1 MAPISRPNFVPQVG
15 AARPRSRSFSGFGE
29 AGNIGALP
37 ERSREEPE
45 SKAQSVSVTAASTP
59 SPSSQPASMSP
70 PTHNGLPAS
79 LRARH
84 IPSPLSLQNGNF
96 NRERSPNTVV
106 SSTDTPSPNAGHLKS
121 PVTPGFQ
128 QPSPI
133 PSVTKFGLQPP
144 SIGSS
149 SASPAPSSSPSLF
162 SDRDKDAS
170 PSSAMTG
177 RTSVTTNNIASPH
190 PWVSNARQE
199 SLDAPRKNSVDS
211 APPRQSSDSTDS
223 HSQMASPPPIAEW
236 HSQSTRSLP
245 LAHEVQL
252 RGKLSLPVLRGKI
265 SIKSKLDDTVS
276 VTSSLDN
283 QENETV
289 QVQDM
294 DFELVKPTLPQ
305 ASLGRS
311 SQESS
316 YAGRDADAVR
326 LDSPG
331 IIQGDA
337 ASMHSSAPRSPMFP
351 DVISSGTPP
360 VESPTSIDAHR
371 QREVKWMALLPMVP
385 PSQARRNKKVKRLLL
400 DGVPSSVRYLVWCHL
415 SDSKARAIPGVYGQ
429 LGKRQRVPAFS
440 DIENDAK
447 TYFPDQTQLHP
458 FDGPLVS
465 LLQAY
470 LNMVPDIQYSSGLT
484 SIAGHLLLLS
494 PEEDAFW
501 IFASMMDA
509 HLRPYFSANTI
520 QLEVD
525 AALLSKAIETND
537 PAVCKKLYVT
547 FSIPPSAIAKSW
559 FSTLFVGTLP
569 IDYLHRVWDIFLYEG
584 VTVLFRVGL
593 ALIQCVRHLLLQATS
608 EEAAM
613 EYLVHPPLACL
624 PSTADAFLNQVLMM
638 KLKDDD
644 VRKQRIKMEA
654 QVKRQTQSRTNGS
667 SGMQIASISLPKTF

>member
-1 MAPISRPNFVPQVG
+1 M
-15 AARPRSRSFSGFGE
+15 
-29 AGNIGALP
+29 
-37 ERSREEPE
+37 
-45 SKAQSVSVTAASTP
+45 TAASTP

-84 IPSPLSLQNGNF
+84 VPSPLSLQNGNF

-331 IIQGDA
+331 TMQGDA

-470 LNMVPDIQYSSGLT
+470 LNMVPDIQYSSGT
-484 SIAGHLLLLS
+484 SSLCPSVVSLLMR
-494 PEEDAFW
+494 
-501 IFASMMDA
+501 MM
-509 HLRPYFSANTI
+509 YGC
-520 QLEVD
+520 Q
-525 AALLSKAIETND
+525 
-537 PAVCKKLYVT
+537 
-547 FSIPPSAIAKSW
+547 
-559 FSTLFVGTLP
+559 G
-569 IDYLHRVWDIFLYEG
+569 
-584 VTVLFRVGL
+584 
-593 ALIQCVRHLLLQATS
+593 
-608 EEAAM
+608 
-613 EYLVHPPLACL
+613 
-624 PSTADAFLNQVLMM
+624 
-638 KLKDDD
+638 
-644 VRKQRIKMEA
+644 
-654 QVKRQTQSRTNGS
+654 
-667 SGMQIASISLPKTF
+667 

>member
-1 MAPISRPNFVPQVG
+1 MPAP
-15 AARPRSRSFSGFGE
+15 
-29 AGNIGALP
+29 
-37 ERSREEPE
+37 
-45 SKAQSVSVTAASTP
+45 TP
-59 SPSSQPASMSP
+59 
-70 PTHNGLPAS
+70 NGLPAS

-84 IPSPLSLQNGNF
+84 IPSPLSLHNGNL
-96 NRERSPNTVV
+96 NRERSLNTVV
-106 SSTDTPSPNAGHLKS
+106 SSTDTPSPNAGQLKS
-121 PVTPGFQ
+121 PLTPGFQ
-128 QPSPI
+128 QPSPV
-133 PSVTKFGLQPP
+133 PSATKFGLQPP
-144 SIGSS
+144 STGSS
-149 SASPAPSSSPSLF
+149 SASPVPSFSPSHL
-162 SDRDKDAS
+162 SDRDKDTS
-170 PSSAMTG
+170 PASAMTG
-177 RTSVTTNNIASPH
+177 HTSVSTNNVASPP
-190 PWVSNARQE
+190 PWVSNVRHG
-199 SLDAPRKNSVDS
+199 SLDIPRKNSIDS

-223 HSQMASPPPIAEW
+223 RSQMASPPPIAEW
-236 HSQSTRSLP
+236 HSQSARSSP
-245 LAHEVQL
+245 LTHEVQL
-252 RGKLSLPVLRGKI
+252 RGKLSLPALRSKM
-265 SIKSKLDDTVS
+265 SIKSKLDDAAS

-283 QENETV
+283 QESETV

-305 ASLGRS
+305 VPLGRS

-316 YAGRDADAVR
+316 YAGRDADAVH

-331 IIQGDA
+331 VMQGDA

-351 DVISSGTPP
+351 DATSSSTPP
-360 VESPTSIDAHR
+360 VESPMSIDAHR

-385 PSQARRNKKVKRLLL
+385 PSQARRNKKVKRLLF

-415 SDSKARAIPGVYGQ
+415 SDSKARAIPGVYAQ

-440 DIENDAK
+440 DIEKDAK

-525 AALLSKAIETND
+525 AALLSKAIEAND

-547 FSIPPSAIAKSW
+547 FSIPPSVIAKSW

-569 IDYLHRVWDIFLYEG
+569 VDYLHRIWDVFLYEG
-584 VTVLFRVGL
+584 VTLLFRVGL
-593 ALIQCVRHLLLQATS
+593 ALVQCVRHLLLQATS

-624 PSTADAFLNQVLMM
+624 PSTADAFLNQALMM
-638 KLKDDD
+638 KLRDDD
-644 VRKQRIKMEA
+644 VRKQRVKMEA
-654 QVKRQTQSRTNGS
+654 QIKRQTQSRTNGS
-667 SGMQIASISLPKTF
+667 SGMQTTAISLPKTS

>member
-1 MAPISRPNFVPQVG
+1 
-15 AARPRSRSFSGFGE
+15 
-29 AGNIGALP
+29 
-37 ERSREEPE
+37 
-45 SKAQSVSVTAASTP
+45 VTAASVSTP
-59 SPSSQPASMSP
+59 SPSSQPA
-70 PTHNGLPAS
+70 PTPNGLPAS

-84 IPSPLSLQNGNF
+84 IPSPLSLQNGNL
-96 NRERSPNTVV
+96 NRDRSPTTIVI
-106 SSTDTPSPNAGHLKS
+106 STDAPSPNAGQLKS

-128 QPSPI
+128 QLSI
-133 PSVTKFGLQPP
+133 PSAGKLGLQPP
-144 SIGSS
+144 SAGSS
-149 SASPAPSSSPSLF
+149 SASPAPSFSPSNF
-162 SDRDKDAS
+162 SDRDRDKDTS
-170 PSSAMTG
+170 PASAMTG
-177 RTSVTTNNIASPH
+177 RTSVSTNVTSPH
-190 PWVSNARQE
+190 PWVTNVRHG
-199 SLDAPRKNSVDS
+199 SLDIPRKNSIDS
-211 APPRQSSDSTDS
+211 APPRQSSDSSDS
-223 HSQMASPPPIAEW
+223 RSQMASPPLIAEW
-236 HSQSTRSLP
+236 HSQSARSSP
-245 LAHEVQL
+245 LTHEVQL
-252 RGKLSLPVLRGKI
+252 RGKLSLPALRSKM
-265 SIKSKLDDTVS
+265 SIKSKLDDAVS

-283 QENETV
+283 QESETV

-305 ASLGRS
+305 VPLGRS

-331 IIQGDA
+331 VVQGDA

-351 DVISSGTPP
+351 DAISSGTPP
-360 VESPTSIDAHR
+360 VESPMSIDAHR

-415 SDSKARAIPGVYGQ
+415 SDSKARAIPGVYAR

-440 DIENDAK
+440 DIEKDAK

-470 LNMVPDIQYSSGLT
+470 LNMVPDIQYSSGTSSSRPGIVSLLMYDVWLLGLT

-525 AALLSKAIETND
+525 AALLSRAIEAND

-547 FSIPPSAIAKSW
+547 LSIPPSAIAKSW
-559 FSTLFVGTLP
+559 FVSIYTCGIPCFLILHRFSTLFVGTLP
-569 IDYLHRVWDIFLYEG
+569 VDYLHRIWDVFLYEG
-584 VTVLFRVGL
+584 TWHTFPS
-593 ALIQCVRHLLLQATS
+593 LI
-608 EEAAM
+608 
-613 EYLVHPPLACL
+613 
-624 PSTADAFLNQVLMM
+624 
-638 KLKDDD
+638 
-644 VRKQRIKMEA
+644 
-654 QVKRQTQSRTNGS
+654 
-667 SGMQIASISLPKTF
+667 TFIYT

>member
-1 MAPISRPNFVPQVG
+1 V
-15 AARPRSRSFSGFGE
+15 
-29 AGNIGALP
+29 
-37 ERSREEPE
+37 
-45 SKAQSVSVTAASTP
+45 SKAQSVSVTAASVSTP
-59 SPSSQPASMSP
+59 SPSSQPA
-70 PTHNGLPAS
+70 PTPNGLPAS

-84 IPSPLSLQNGNF
+84 IPSPLSLQNGNL
-96 NRERSPNTVV
+96 NRDRSPTTIVI
-106 SSTDTPSPNAGHLKS
+106 STDAPSPNAGQLKS

-128 QPSPI
+128 QLSI
-133 PSVTKFGLQPP
+133 PSAGKLGLQPP
-144 SIGSS
+144 SAGSS
-149 SASPAPSSSPSLF
+149 SASPAPSFSPSNF
-162 SDRDKDAS
+162 SDRDRDKDTS
-170 PSSAMTG
+170 PASAMTG
-177 RTSVTTNNIASPH
+177 RTSVSTNVTSPH
-190 PWVSNARQE
+190 PWVTNVRHG
-199 SLDAPRKNSVDS
+199 SLDIPRKNSIDS
-211 APPRQSSDSTDS
+211 APPRQSSDSSDS
-223 HSQMASPPPIAEW
+223 RSQMASPPLIAEW
-236 HSQSTRSLP
+236 HSQSARSSP
-245 LAHEVQL
+245 LTHEVQL
-252 RGKLSLPVLRGKI
+252 RGKLSLPALRSKM
-265 SIKSKLDDTVS
+265 SIKSKLDDAVS

-283 QENETV
+283 QESETV

-305 ASLGRS
+305 VPLGRS

-331 IIQGDA
+331 VVQGDA

-351 DVISSGTPP
+351 DAISSGTPP
-360 VESPTSIDAHR
+360 VESPMSIDAHR

-415 SDSKARAIPGVYGQ
+415 SDSKARAIPGVYAR

-440 DIENDAK
+440 DIEKDAK

-470 LNMVPDIQYSSGLT
+470 LNMVPDIQYSSGTSSSRPGIVSLLMYDVWLLGLT

-525 AALLSKAIETND
+525 AALLSRAIEAND

-547 FSIPPSAIAKSW
+547 LSIPPSAIAKSW
-559 FSTLFVGTLP
+559 FVSIYTCGIPCFLILHRFSTLFVGTLP
-569 IDYLHRVWDIFLYEG
+569 VDYLHRIWDVFLYEG
-584 VTVLFRVGL
+584 TWHTFPS
-593 ALIQCVRHLLLQATS
+593 LI
-608 EEAAM
+608 
-613 EYLVHPPLACL
+613 
-624 PSTADAFLNQVLMM
+624 
-638 KLKDDD
+638 
-644 VRKQRIKMEA
+644 
-654 QVKRQTQSRTNGS
+654 
-667 SGMQIASISLPKTF
+667 TFIYT